1 MKVRVLYRPGV
12 DSVDVFFVAAFGSP
26 FSVTPLPVSRVPV
39 GRGTWHT
46 VNRELNPV
54 SSRGAFA
61 FDS

>member
-1 MKVRVLYRPGV
+1 M
-12 DSVDVFFVAAFGSP
+12 DSVGAFCVAAFGSP

-39 GRGTWHT
+39 GRGTCHT
-46 VNRELNPV
+46 VNRELNLA